1 MKTLQILRNASIATL
16 TLAAVTLPTVAQASD
31 YNRGYVDQS
40 RACKSKENDAQLVG
54 GLLGA
59 VIGGVVGSEIA
70 GQDDRDEGAVI
81 GAVIGG
87 LAGVGLGDE
96 SVNCDKR
103 RRRAYYNG
111 GYSNTNYRGT
121 TYRNGYRPTTYSY
134 GNGNRRGYNRG
145 YNNGYYNGYNNSYNN
160 GYNGYETPY
169 ERHEHQERIRKYNDT
184 YAQLQDVQY
193 RLHDLRQRDRRLAR
207 KIEYANDAYHAH
219 DLQERRDRVRNEI
232 ARLHKKER
240 RFQRRLRNLKR
251 RSY

>member
-1 MKTLQILRNASIATL
+1 MEKNMKTLQILRNASIATL

-70 GQDDRDEGAVI
+70 GHGNRDEGAVI

-87 LAGVGLGDE
+87 LAGVGVGDE

-134 GNGNRRGYNRG
+134 GNGNRRGYN
-145 YNNGYYNGYNNSYNN
+145 NNGYNN

-169 ERHEHQERIRKYNDT
+169 ERHDHQERIRKYNDT

-193 RLHDLRQRDRRLAR
+193 RLHDLRKKDRRLEN
-207 KIEYANDAYHAH
+207 KIRYANDAYHAH

-232 ARLHKKER
+232 ARLHKKEH
-240 RFQRRLRNLKR
+240 RFQRRLRRLKR